1 MNAISNSKAAMT
13 EPVDA
18 AIPNLLFWDENLWKL
33 L

>member
-13 EPVDA
+13 EEPVDA
-18 AIPNLLFWDENLWKL
+18 AIPNLFWDENLWKL

>member
-18 AIPNLLFWDENLWKL
+18 AIPNLFWDENLWKL